1 MIYRLGKV
9 QFKKY
14 LNVLN
19 KNLHPYFL
27 SSNFMKNWKSLG
39 LLLLLW
45 TMRGLRVVKIEKDEK
60 HRFSQMA
67 DGSMCVDYFCG
78 KLSPR
83 VILVA
88 RY

>member
-1 MIYRLGKV
+1 
-9 QFKKY
+9 
-14 LNVLN
+14 
-19 KNLHPYFL
+19 
-27 SSNFMKNWKSLG
+27 MKNWKSLG

-45 TMRGLRVVKIEKDEK
+45 TMRVIEIEKDEK

-88 RY
+88 